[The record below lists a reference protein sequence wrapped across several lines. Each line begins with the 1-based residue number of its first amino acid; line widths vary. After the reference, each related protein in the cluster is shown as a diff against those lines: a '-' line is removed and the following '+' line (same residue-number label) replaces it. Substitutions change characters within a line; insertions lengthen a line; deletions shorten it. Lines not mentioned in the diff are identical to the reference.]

1 MRILIL
7 DLDEACRLSVCPAL
21 EDAGYEVL
29 LRHDPEAALVE
40 AQASG
45 IEALLLDIEPSESDV
60 LALLRRYRA
69 SGGAGVVLLM
79 GGAGSAPLAAVAL
92 REGADAFVRKPP
104 VADEVLL
111 ALRQAEERERL
122 KQEIARLRATLG
134 ARGLE
139 PLVVAEDPKMRGL
152 LELAA
157 RAAAADGAVLITG
170 ERGTGKALL
179 AQAMHRFSRRGDGAF
194 VTVDCDAA
202 PDLFSAATPGSS
214 QAPVGQGDSVALWRS
229 ANRGTLLL
237 EEVVALSPAS
247 QAVLLKR
254 LGIASPYANGNGQ
267 ATGNGHGEGHTR
279 TVNPDVR
286 VMATSRVPLDEAV
299 GEGRFRAELLQ
310 RLRGNV
316 LTLPPLRE
324 RPEDIPALVTHFVQ
338 QVASRTGRPI
348 SLTPQVLAGLQS
360 YSWPGNVREL
370 RQAVERAATLSTSG
384 RLDRS
389 DFPLLVNEPAL
400 MGTNGGGGLAL
411 KPQVEAVE
419 REAILRALSAARGTR
434 RDAARLLQVS
444 LRTLFYKLR
453 RYGLA

>member
-1 MRILIL
+1 MRIIVL
-7 DLDEACRLSVCPAL
+7 DTDDTLKGPVGSTL
-21 EDAGYEVL
+21 EEAGYEVRFRRDL
-29 LRHDPEAALVE
+29 DAALVE

-45 IEALLLDIEPSESDV
+45 VEGLLLDLESGESAV
-60 LALLRRYRA
+60 LGFLRRYRS
-69 SGGAGVVLLM
+69 SGGAGIIVVT
-79 GGAGSAPLAAVAL
+79 GGAMTAPLAAIAL
-92 REGADAFVRKPP
+92 REGADGFIRKPP
-104 VADEVLL
+104 VPDELLL

-122 KQEIARLRATLG
+122 RQEVARLRATLG

-170 ERGTGKALL
+170 EKGTGKALL

-194 VTVDCDAA
+194 VAVDCDAA
-202 PDLFSAATPGSS
+202 PDLFSPALGRTGPAGEAQMPLPADPQS
-214 QAPVGQGDSVALWRS
+214 LWRS

-237 EEVVALSPAS
+237 EEVVALSPES
-247 QAVLLKR
+247 QGHLLTQ
-254 LGIASPYANGNGQ
+254 LGGRNGAAQSARG
-267 ATGNGHGEGHTR
+267 GSS
-279 TVNPDVR
+279 DVR
-286 VMATSRVPLDEAV
+286 LMATSRTPVDAAV

-310 RLRGNV
+310 RLRGI
-316 LTLPPLRE
+316 LITLPPLRE
-324 RPEDIPALVTHFVQ
+324 RAEDIPALITHFAQ

-348 SLTPQVLAGLQS
+348 SLTPQALAGLQS

-370 RQAVERAATLSTSG
+370 RQIVERAATLSPSG
-384 RLDRS
+384 KLDRS
-389 DFPLLVNEPAL
+389 DFPVLAMDHPGIVAAA
-400 MGTNGGGGLAL
+400 GGFAL

-419 REAILRALSAARGTR
+419 REAILRALSATQGTR
-434 RDAARLLQVS
+434 REAARLLQVS